1 MQEEDRWL
9 SLMEQKGDRIT
20 EARRAIVKLLVGTER
35 ALTPVEIFDQAR
47 IMAPKMGLVTVYR
60 TLELLED
67 LGLVERVHGSQDCHT
82 YLRAARGHE
91 HLVICNHCGK
101 AVYFSGDDISDLIQ
115 KVSLE
120 SGFVIQ
126 EHWLQMQG
134 LCKDCQ

>member
-1 MQEEDRWL
+1 VPEEERWL
-9 SLMEQKGDRIT
+9 SLLEQKGDRIT
-20 EARRAIVKLLVGTER
+20 EARRAIVKLLVQTER
-35 ALTPVEIFDQAR
+35 ALTPVEIFDLAR
-47 IMAPKMGLVTVYR
+47 NTAPKMGLVTVYR
-60 TLELLED
+60 TLELLEE
-67 LGLVERVHGSQDCHT
+67 LGLVERVHGAQDCHT

-91 HLVICNHCGK
+91 HLVICNRCGK

-115 KVSLE
+115 KVSRE